1 MTRLVMLEQLRQDYV
16 LTARIKGASEFR
28 VVISHA
34 LRNASIP
41 LVTIVALSY
50 GGLPEGSV
58 LIETVFAWP
67 GIGNYITSSL
77 FSADMNA
84 VLGGTILVGSIFV
97 FLNLLS
103 DVLYR
108 ALDPRSHQGAAMTDT
123 VDIRHSSSKMRSAKL
138 AELRRFWRRFLRNR
152 LGVLGRDIYSR
163 IIYGSRLTLL
173 IVALVVITS
182 APLGLLIGTV
192 AGTCGGWTDRI
203 FMRITDVFLAV
214 PKLLLALAFVA
225 ALGPGIINAAL
236 AITLTAW
243 PPYARLA
250 RAESL
255 IVRNADY
262 VSAMRL
268 AGASEPRIVLRHI
281 APMCLSSVI
290 VRMTFDMAGIILTV
304 AGLGFIGLGAQPPM
318 PEWGAMISTGRKF
331 IFDQWWVATMPGFA
345 IFIVILG
352 FYLLGDAMRD
362 LLHPHLRIRGGPN
375 HLS

>member
-1 MTRLVMLEQLRQDYV
+1 
-16 LTARIKGASEFR
+16 
-28 VVISHA
+28 
-34 LRNASIP
+34 
-41 LVTIVALSY
+41 
-50 GGLPEGSV
+50 
-58 LIETVFAWP
+58 
-67 GIGNYITSSL
+67 
-77 FSADMNA
+77 
-84 VLGGTILVGSIFV
+84 
-97 FLNLLS
+97 
-103 DVLYR
+103 
-108 ALDPRSHQGAAMTDT
+108 MTDT
-123 VDIRHSSSKMRSAKL
+123 VDTRHSSSQMRSAKL

-152 LGVLGRDIYSR
+152 LGVLGLAITVALVLCAILAPLLATHSPYAPDLSARLSPPGREFWLGADELGRDIYSR
-163 IIYGSRLTLL
+163 ILYGSRLTLL
-173 IVALVVITS
+173 IVALGIITS

-192 AGTCGGWTDRI
+192 AGTYGGWTDRI

-250 RAESL
+250 RAEAL

-268 AGASEPRIVLRHI
+268 AGASELRIVLRHI

-290 VRMTFDMAGIILTV
+290 VRMTFDMAGIILTA
-304 AGLGFIGLGAQPPM
+304 AGLGFIGLGAQPPL

-345 IFIVILG
+345 IFIVSLG
-352 FYLLGDAMRD
+352 FNLLGDAMRD
-362 LLHPHLRIRGGPN
+362 LLDPHLRIRG
-375 HLS
+375 